1 MAYIYGMMVGGYEEI
16 DGKERYVWYLR
27 SGSQDIQF
35 SSATTYRGQS
45 GDMVGV
51 VLGTNRDDSSTIRE
65 IVKLQEIRQVKV
77 SDFFESQGE
86 YYVRVGAHTIK
97 TYSET
102 FSIYVDQVGQQ
113 VRIVVAN

>member
-1 MAYIYGMMVGGYEEI
+1 M
-16 DGKERYVWYLR
+16 
-27 SGSQDIQF
+27 
-35 SSATTYRGQS
+35 
-45 GDMVGV
+45 
-51 VLGTNRDDSSTIRE
+51 
-65 IVKLQEIRQVKV
+65 KV

-86 YYVRVGAHTIK
+86 YYVRVGAHTYQIADNVECYYNRTGNKVSKDNWLTGGTGTERFNSIK